1 MWHLLLWLSVLDAT
15 LLIVHEIDSAYWRE
29 WELLRL
35 PGGAGGFL
43 ALHVPL
49 MGLLFV
55 AVLLVRD
62 RATAGLVLAFVM
74 AAAGVVAF
82 VLHLYFIRRGNPQ
95 FKTATSLAV
104 LGALLAVSLAQIAV
118 GVGVAAS

>member
-1 MWHLLLWLSVLDAT
+1 MWHLLLWLSVVDAT

-35 PGGAGGFL
+35 PGGAGGFM

-49 MGLLFV
+49 MALLFV

-82 VLHLYFIRRGNPQ
+82 ALHLYLIRRGNPQ
-95 FKTATSLAV
+95 FKTAASLTV
-104 LGALLAVSLAQIAV
+104 LGALLAVSLAQIV
-118 GVGVAAS
+118 VGVAIAVS